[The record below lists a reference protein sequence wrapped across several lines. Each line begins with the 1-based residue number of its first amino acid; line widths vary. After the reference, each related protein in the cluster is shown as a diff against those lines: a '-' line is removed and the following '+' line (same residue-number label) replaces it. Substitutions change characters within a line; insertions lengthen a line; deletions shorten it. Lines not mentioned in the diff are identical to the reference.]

1 LDYIKSARRRAGI
14 LAVCLLLIGCISSVD
29 NQTGQTQRS
38 GESTTPTETIT
49 PAKRIASATPTYCV
63 GWYCEINGVVY
74 LGSADPG
81 NELEGVQ
88 VKLSQIS
95 WCSPT
100 AGEQETQSGSNGIFA
115 FEVYIHDTD
124 SINMQIIFEGYQTEK
139 VNLGGFDCL
148 YCSCPPVEIVLQV
161 TE

>member
-1 LDYIKSARRRAGI
+1 MVRKCASI
-14 LAVCLLLIGCISSVD
+14 LAACLLLISCISTVD
-29 NQTGQTQRS
+29 NQTDQTQQP
-38 GESTTPTETIT
+38 GESITPTETIT
-49 PAKRIASATPTYCV
+49 PAKPAASATPTYCV

-74 LGSADPG
+74 LGSADSG

-100 AGEQETQSGSNGIFA
+100 AGEQETQSGPNGTFA

-124 SINMQIIFEGYQTEK
+124 SINMQVDFEGYQTEK

-148 YCSCPPVEIVLQV
+148 FCRCPPVEIVLQA

>member
-1 LDYIKSARRRAGI
+1 MHCSKLARKGASI
-14 LAVCLLLIGCISSVD
+14 LLACLLLIGCTSTVD
-29 NQTGQTQRS
+29 NQTDQTQRS
-38 GESTTPTETIT
+38 GESITPTETSMLAE
-49 PAKRIASATPTYCV
+49 PAPSATPTYCV
-63 GWYCEINGVVY
+63 GWNCEIEGVVY
-74 LGSADPG
+74 LGSANPG

-100 AGEQETQSGSNGIFA
+100 AGEQETQSGQNGTFA

-124 SINMQIIFEGYQTEK
+124 SINIQVDFEGYQMGK

-148 YCSCPPVEIVLQV
+148 YCSCPPVEIVL
-161 TE
+161 EAAE